1 MDNQPAPAVE
11 PTQSV
16 PLNLTNSGYIKLIEL
31 ANYYGIPLE
40 NVGDIIIK
48 GLSVLE
54 AVKDVGSDQIII
66 EGGGQRKIINVREL

>member
-1 MDNQPAPAVE
+1 MDNQPVSPE
-11 PTQSV
+11 PNRSV

-54 AVKDVGSDQIII
+54 AIKDASSDQIVI
-66 EGGGQRKIINVREL
+66 ESNGQRKVINVREL

>member
-1 MDNQPAPAVE
+1 MDNQPAPTAE
-11 PTQSV
+11 PTRSV

-54 AVKDVGSDQIII
+54 AVKDTGSDQIIV
-66 EGGGQRKIINVREL
+66 EGGGQRKTINVREL